1 MAGGDGV
8 GGDGRVVDMATCA
21 FGFPG
26 VEMSAVNSTL
36 SVKEWNYG
44 FLHGAFFPTTTKSL
58 AAGAAARGVSST
70 QARRAQMRGIAP
82 VPFFEGSECFEP

>member
-1 MAGGDGV
+1 MALAVMGEWSTWQ
-8 GGDGRVVDMATCA
+8 RVRLV
-21 FGFPG
+21 FLGF
-26 VEMSAVNSTL
+26 EMSAANSTL
-36 SVKEWNYG
+36 SVKEWNSG

-70 QARRAQMRGIAP
+70 QARRAQMRGIAL